1 MKAFKDIDERFK
13 AKDKHFRSDVWNIDK
28 IRLSKAAYHAKGF
41 INASDEIRR
50 DKDEEGAGSVAPLF
64 AAAEIISLSSL
75 KDEREKEL
83 IMEGYGRKHHE
94 DKFIEEPSSG
104 GVSEPDRK
112 STGRDYEPE
121 RKGAGRDLEPERK
134 GAGRGFVPERKG
146 AGRESDPER
155 KGDTGLFGKEREGAK
170 RRSFSGKDT
179 GIRDKKEYRKDKG
192 KVERRLA
199 AKTALATGIKN
210 GAVTLGSAENVMG
223 EHSGDLIKDANKGS
237 VKAAYNTGRDAI
249 RRTGKSFGK
258 KIRRSIGRFFRK
270 IALALGAL
278 IAPLIPVILV
288 IIILVVIIASLVV
301 SWNHS
306 KTAEDINIPVIK
318 GDVTKQIWGGLKSQ
332 GYSDETCAAMIGNA
346 FGESGL
352 KSDFDDGDT
361 IGLFGFSIMNG
372 EAEKLKDFAT
382 GKDRDWDEVS
392 VQLSYFIRQHPSF
405 EDNYLLT
412 DDVEK
417 TTDML
422 CRTYFQEN
430 EKEPSIPERQRKA
443 AYYFKEYQ
451 GEDFIGSDIVA
462 FALQYV
468 GNPYVFGGNSLTD
481 GIDCSHFVY
490 QCLKHTGHY
499 EDEYVMSTYWNKKG
513 VKVDGVNDLRPGDI
527 AVYKGD
533 DGIGHVVIVDERVS
547 GNTFWIVHAKGRDY
561 GIVHEEA
568 DIVNYHGVGNLLGF
582 RRF

>member
-210 GAVTLGSAENVMG
+210 GAVTLDSAENVMG

-270 IALALGAL
+270 IALALGSL

-288 IIILVVIIASLVV
+288 IVILIMIIAALVV

-306 KTAEDINIPVIK
+306 KTSEDTDIIAVH
-318 GDVTKQIWGGLKSQ
+318 D
-332 GYSDETCAAMIGNA
+332 A
-346 FGESGL
+346 
-352 KSDFDDGDT
+352 
-361 IGLFGFSIMNG
+361 
-372 EAEKLKDFAT
+372 
-382 GKDRDWDEVS
+382 
-392 VQLSYFIRQHPSF
+392 
-405 EDNYLLT
+405 NYT
-412 DDVEK
+412 
-417 TTDML
+417 
-422 CRTYFQEN
+422 
-430 EKEPSIPERQRKA
+430 
-443 AYYFKEYQ
+443 
-451 GEDFIGSDIVA
+451 GSDVVA

-490 QCLKHTGHY
+490 QCLKQTGHY
-499 EDEYVMSTYWNKKG
+499 EDEYVMSTYWNQKG

-561 GIVHEEA
+561 GIVYEKA